1 MWLRRVEPRRRLQTQ
16 RAQKRTTFSLLL
28 VICVFCLAILPR
40 VAQGAGE
47 TWRILA
53 VRVSFSTE
61 DPDDATTSGN
71 GVFDLRTFETVRDD
85 YIFPFD
91 APPHDKSYFEAHLQ
105 ALRNYYLEISN
116 RQLEIE
122 YSVFP
127 EDPDGSYVIDRPL
140 KEYGNGRTRNEIA
153 QRITQLFHDG
163 IAAADT
169 AEGDNLDFSD
179 FQAFAVFHAG
189 LGAEAGGQAIND
201 IPSAFV
207 SGKDL
212 DLFVNGPIEV
222 DHGAAV
228 VRNGMLLPEA
238 VSTDGRGG
246 LNGTLVRFF
255 AHQLGLPGLS
265 NFEDELPAVG
275 DWSPLD
281 TGGPGAVASA
291 ARLKL
296 QPLTG
301 EPGDTLLIGFVP
313 SRLLAWSRI
322 RLGWLE
328 PAVVTR
334 NDTVRLV
341 APHVAGSD
349 LPQALRVPVSASE
362 YFLLENRI
370 SRLGV
375 HGREPNIE
383 FSSGGR
389 VWLSVDDYDAFIP
402 GSGILIWHVDDTVI
416 HASGEGVGV
425 NSNPQYLISPG
436 QYRRGIS
443 LEEADGLEDIGNNA
457 ANRVVQA
464 GIISL
469 DAIEGGARDPFYAG
483 NATRFGPE
491 TVPGTNSNL
500 NYPTGI
506 TIQVLSPPADTMNVA
521 ITFDYQQDAWP
532 VTGLAN
538 VGSQAPRA
546 IDLDGDGVKEI
557 LRSGGDAGYGTVGTP
572 HGGPN
577 ALPLHLTGNPATL
590 TPDAGFP
597 FLTSF
602 TPAVGD
608 IDGDGQDDFIY
619 SSGSV
624 PILWSRNTT
633 PAPTAPPAPGT
644 APEVSCPPLIAPFP
658 EAPVD
663 VWGWTN
669 GTVTWG
675 NLEGSNTGITQMAG
689 GPVTSLAAGNV
700 DDDPDNEL
708 VALAGAVG
716 LFVAE
721 ADGRVYQLTTF
732 SGQIVGGPVLG
743 DLDRDGRDEIVTL
756 AADGVVSIFSGGS
769 MTAQSVPVPGGAGS
783 APVLGDL
790 DEDGYIEVLF
800 GGEGRLW
807 VVRFNGIHQS
817 DTPLA
822 FPLKD
827 EAGLISSPPVLA
839 DINLDGDLDI
849 FAATK
854 GGLVYG
860 LGADGSSLPSFP
872 LPVSGPVHASPLV
885 DDLDGDGTLELVVF
899 TADGGAYLWHLETF
913 DTHFTG
919 NHLVWSQAGGGPGNA
934 SRLLSLPSDPPPETT
949 SLLLPPDQVYCYP
962 NPIRGPSATIRFFL
976 GKNARIQVAVLN
988 ALGEIVE
995 RMTMENP
1002 TPRTDNELRWNT
1014 GEYASGF
1021 YVCRVE
1027 AISEERTEVRFVK
1040 TAIIK

>member
-1 MWLRRVEPRRRLQTQ
+1 MWLRRVEPIRSLQI
-16 RAQKRTTFSLLL
+16 AQKQTTSTFL
-28 VICVFCLAILPR
+28 LAICFFYFVLPPPG
-40 VAQGAGE
+40 VQGAEE
-47 TWRILA
+47 TRRILA
-53 VRVSFSTE
+53 VRVSFSVE
-61 DPDDATTSGN
+61 DPDDRTTSGN
-71 GVFDLRTFETVRDD
+71 GAFDLRTFDTVRDD

-91 APPHDKSYFEAHLQ
+91 APPHDRSYFEAHLQ
-105 ALRNYYLEISN
+105 ALRNYYLEISD

-122 YSVFP
+122 FAVFP
-127 EDPDGSYVIDRPL
+127 EDPDGSYVINRPL
-140 KEYGNGRTRNEIA
+140 KEYGNGRTRNETA

-169 AEGDNLDFSD
+169 AEGENLDFSA
-179 FQAFAVFHAG
+179 FQAFVVFHAG
-189 LGAEAGGQAIND
+189 LGAEAGGQANND
-201 IPSAFV
+201 VPSAFV
-207 SGKDL
+207 SRKDL
-212 DLFVNGPIEV
+212 DLFVNGPIVV
-222 DHGAAV
+222 DDGAAV

-275 DWSPLD
+275 NWSPLD
-281 TGGPGAVASA
+281 TGGPGALASA
-291 ARLKL
+291 ARLNL

-301 EPGDTLLIGFVP
+301 EPGDSLLIGFVP

-341 APHVAGSD
+341 APHVVGSG
-349 LPQALRVPVSASE
+349 LHQALKVSVSATE

-375 HGREPNIE
+375 HGRRPKIE
-383 FSSGGR
+383 FSAGGR

-416 HASGEGVGV
+416 QASGEGVAV
-425 NSNPQYLISPG
+425 NSNPQYLIAPG

-457 ANRVVQA
+457 ADRIVQA

-469 DAIEGGARDPFYAG
+469 DTIEGGARDPFYAG
-483 NATRFGPE
+483 NATRFGPD

-506 TIQVLSPPADTMNVA
+506 TIQVLSPPADTMDVA

-532 VTGLAN
+532 ATGLAN

-557 LRSGGDAGYGTVGTP
+557 LRSGGDVGSGTVQTP
-572 HGGPN
+572 PGGPN
-577 ALPLHLTGNPATL
+577 ALPLFLSGDPAI
-590 TPDAGFP
+590 PAPHAAFP
-597 FLTSF
+597 FFTSF

-608 IDGDGQDDFIY
+608 VDGDGEADFIY
-619 SSGSV
+619 STGPTPV
-624 PILWSRNTT
+624 LWSRNNAA
-633 PAPTAPPAPGT
+633 APSPVSAPGPS
-644 APEVSCPPLIAPFP
+644 PEVSCPPLIAPFP
-658 EAPVD
+658 DAPVD
-663 VWGWTN
+663 IWGWTN
-669 GTVTWG
+669 GGVTWG
-675 NLEGSNTGITQMAG
+675 NLEGAKPGLAQLG
-689 GPVTSLAAGNV
+689 GGHVASLAAGNV
-700 DDDPDNEL
+700 DDDPENEL
-708 VALAGAVG
+708 VALTGRGG
-716 LFVAE
+716 LFVVE
-721 ADGRVYQLTTF
+721 ADGRVFQLATL
-732 SGQIVGGPVLG
+732 SEQVVGGPVLG

-756 AADGVVSIFSGGS
+756 GADGAVSIFSGGR

-807 VVRFNGIHQS
+807 VVRFNGVHQT

-827 EAGLISSPPVLA
+827 ETGLISAPPVLA

-849 FAATK
+849 FAATT

-860 LGADGSSLPSFP
+860 LDADGSSLPSFP

-934 SRLLSLPSDPPPETT
+934 NRLLTLPGDPPSETT
-949 SLLLPPDQVYCYP
+949 SLLLPPDQIYCYP
-962 NPIRGPSATIRFFL
+962 NPIRGTSATIRFFL
-976 GKNARIQVAVLN
+976 GSSARIQVAVLN
-988 ALGEIVE
+988 ALGEIVD

-1014 GEYASGF
+1014 GDYASGF

-1027 AISEERTEVRFVK
+1027 AISEERSEVRFVK

>member
-1 MWLRRVEPRRRLQTQ
+1 VWLRRVEPIRSLQMERRTI
-16 RAQKRTTFSLLL
+16 AFLLA
-28 VICVFCLAILPR
+28 ICFFCLVFSPPA
-40 VAQGAGE
+40 VQGATE

-53 VRVSFSTE
+53 VRVSFSVE
-61 DPDDATTSGN
+61 DPDDGTTSGN
-71 GVFDLRTFETVRDD
+71 GAFDLRTFDSVRDG

-91 APPHDKSYFEAHLQ
+91 APPHDRSFFEAHLQ
-105 ALRNYYLEISN
+105 ALRNYFLEISDG
-116 RQLEIE
+116 QLEID
-122 YSVFP
+122 YAVFP
-127 EDPDGSYVIDRPL
+127 EEADGSYVIDRPL
-140 KEYGNGRTRNEIA
+140 KEYGNGRTRTEIA

-163 IAAADT
+163 IAAADS
-169 AEGDNLDFSD
+169 AEGANLDFSA

-207 SGKDL
+207 SGRDL
-212 DLFVNGPIEV
+212 ERFVDGPIAV
-222 DHGAAV
+222 DEGSTV

-291 ARLKL
+291 ARMGL

-301 EPGDTLLIGFVP
+301 EPADSLLIGFVP

-328 PAVVTR
+328 PTVVTR

-341 APHVAGSD
+341 APHVSGSD
-349 LPQALRVPVSASE
+349 LPRAVKVPLSATE

-370 SRLGV
+370 SRLAV
-375 HGREPNIE
+375 HGRKPNIT
-383 FSSGGR
+383 FSTEQR

-402 GSGILIWHVDDTVI
+402 GSGILIWHVDDAVI
-416 HASGEGVGV
+416 QASGDDAPV
-425 NSNPQYLISPG
+425 NSNPHYLIGPG

-443 LEEADGLEDIGNNA
+443 LEEADGLEDVGNNA
-457 ANRVVQA
+457 ADRIVQA
-464 GIISL
+464 GIIRL
-469 DAIEGGARDPFYAG
+469 DAIEGGAHDPFFAG
-483 NATRFGPE
+483 NATRFGPD
-491 TVPGTNSNL
+491 TVPSTSSNL

-506 TIQVLSPPADTMNVA
+506 TIQILSPPDDTMDVV

-532 VTGLAN
+532 VTGLAD
-538 VGSQAPRA
+538 VGLQAPRA
-546 IDLDGDGVKEI
+546 IDLNGDGVKEI
-557 LRSGGDAGYGTVGTP
+557 LRSGGPIETP
-572 HGGPN
+572 QDGN
-577 ALPLHLTGNPATL
+577 AMPLSLSGNPAIPV
-590 TPDAGFP
+590 PDATFP
-597 FLTSF
+597 FFTSF

-608 IDGDGQDDFIY
+608 VDGDGEDDFIFARDHTP
-619 SSGSV
+619 V
-624 PILWSRNTT
+624 LWSHGNT
-633 PAPTAPPAPGT
+633 AASQAGPPREIT
-644 APEVSCPPLIAPFP
+644 CPPLVARIGDAL
-658 EAPVD
+658 VD
-663 VWGWTN
+663 IWGWSN
-669 GTVTWG
+669 GDVTWG
-675 NLEGSNTGITQMAG
+675 NLAGANAGTAQTGA
-689 GPVTSLAAGNV
+689 GPVAGLAAGNV
-700 DDDPDNEL
+700 DDDPETEV
-708 VALAGAVG
+708 VALAGQG
-716 LFVAE
+716 ELFIAE
-721 ADGRVYQLTTF
+721 ANGHVRQVADLAARVMGTP
-732 SGQIVGGPVLG
+732 ILG
-743 DLDRDGRDEIVTL
+743 DLDRDGGDEIVTL
-756 AADGVVSIFSGGS
+756 DADGVVSIFSNGS

-807 VVRFNGIHQS
+807 VVRFNGVHQT

-827 EAGLISSPPVLA
+827 ETGLISAPPVLA
-839 DINLDGDLDI
+839 DINLDGDLDV
-849 FAATK
+849 FVATR

-860 LGADGSSLPSFP
+860 LGADGTILPSFP

-899 TADGGAYLWHLETF
+899 TTEGAAHLWHLENF
-913 DTHFTG
+913 DAHFTG
-919 NHLVWSQAGGGPGNA
+919 NHLVWSQAGGGPGNTG
-934 SRLLSLPSDPPPETT
+934 RMLTLPSDPPPETT

-962 NPIRGPSATIRFFL
+962 NPVRGTSATIRFFL
-976 GKNARIQVAVLN
+976 GKSARVQVAVFN

-1014 GEYASGF
+1014 VEYASGF

-1027 AISEERTEVRFVK
+1027 AISEERSEVRFVK

>member
-1 MWLRRVEPRRRLQTQ
+1 MWLRRVKPEHVLQIV
-16 RAQKRTTFSLLL
+16 QKRTTSSFL
-28 VICVFCLAILPR
+28 LAICFYGLVFSPP
-40 VAQGAGE
+40 AAPAAGE

-53 VRVSFSTE
+53 VRVSFTVE

-71 GVFDLRTFETVRDD
+71 GAFDLRTFDSVRDD
-85 YIFPFD
+85 YTYPFD
-91 APPHDKSYFEAHLQ
+91 APPHDRSFFEAHLQ
-105 ALRNYYLEISN
+105 ALRNYYLEISDG
-116 RQLEIE
+116 QLEID
-122 YSVFP
+122 YTVYP
-127 EDPDGSYVIDRPL
+127 EEADGSYVIDRPL
-140 KEYGNGRTRNEIA
+140 KEYGNGRTRTEIA

-163 IAAADT
+163 IVAADS
-169 AEGDNLDFSD
+169 AEGANLDFSA
-179 FQAFAVFHAG
+179 FQAYVVFHAG

-212 DLFVNGPIEV
+212 DRFVDGPIAV
-222 DHGAAV
+222 NDGATV

-291 ARLKL
+291 ARLDL

-301 EPGDTLLIGFVP
+301 EPADSLLIGFVP

-328 PAVVTR
+328 PKVVTR

-341 APHVAGSD
+341 APHVADSD
-349 LPQALRVPVSASE
+349 LARAVSVPFSATE

-370 SRLGV
+370 SRLAV
-375 HGREPNIE
+375 HGRKPNIE
-383 FSSGGR
+383 FAEGQQ

-402 GSGILIWHVDDTVI
+402 GSGILIWHIDDAVI
-416 HASGEGVGV
+416 QASDDAAV
-425 NSNPQYLISPG
+425 NSNPRYLVSPG

-457 ANRVVQA
+457 ADRIVQA

-469 DAIEGGARDPFYAG
+469 DAIEGGSRDPFYAG
-483 NATRFGPE
+483 NATRFGPD
-491 TVPGTNSNL
+491 TVPSTHSNL

-506 TIQVLSPPADTMNVA
+506 SIQILSPPADTMDVA

-532 VTGLAN
+532 ATGLPS
-538 VGSQAPRA
+538 VGLQAPRA
-546 IDLDGDGVKEI
+546 IDLNGDGVKEV
-557 LRSGGDAGYGTVGTP
+557 LRSGGPVETLSDGKG
-572 HGGPN
+572 
-577 ALPLHLTGNPATL
+577 LPLSLSGNPAV
-590 TPDAGFP
+590 PASDATFP
-597 FLTSF
+597 FFTSF

-608 IDGDGQDDFIY
+608 IDGDGEDDFIY
-619 SSGSV
+619 ARDHTPV
-624 PILWSRNTT
+624 LWSRGNTAVS
-633 PAPTAPPAPGT
+633 PAGPPREISCAPLVASFGN
-644 APEVSCPPLIAPFP
+644 AR
-658 EAPVD
+658 VD
-663 VWGWTN
+663 IWGWSS
-669 GTVTWG
+669 GEVTWG
-675 NLEGSNTGITQMAG
+675 NLAG
-689 GPVTSLAAGNV
+689 ANAGVARMGAEPVAGLAAGNV
-700 DDDPDNEL
+700 DDDPENEL
-708 VALAGAVG
+708 VALAGRG
-716 LFVAE
+716 RLFIAE
-721 ADGRVYQLTTF
+721 ADGQVEHVADL
-732 SGQIVGGPVLG
+732 SGHVVGAPVLG
-743 DLDRDGRDEIVTL
+743 DLDRDGSDEIVTL
-756 AADGVVSIFSGGS
+756 DADGVVSVFSRRS

-807 VVRFNGIHQS
+807 VVRFNGVHQA

-827 EAGLISSPPVLA
+827 ETGLISAPPVLA
-839 DINLDGDLDI
+839 DINLDGDPDI
-849 FAATK
+849 FVATR
-854 GGLVYG
+854 GGLVYS
-860 LGADGSSLPSFP
+860 LGADGSILPSFP
-872 LPVSGPVHASPLV
+872 LPVSGPVHASPLT

-899 TADGGAYLWHLETF
+899 TTEGAAHLWHIENF
-913 DTHFTG
+913 DAHFTG
-919 NHLVWSQAGGGPGNA
+919 NHLVWSQEGGGPGNA
-934 SRLLSLPSDPPPETT
+934 SRLLTLPSDPPPETT
-949 SLLLPPDQVYCYP
+949 SLLLPPDKVYCYP
-962 NPIRGPSATIRFFL
+962 NPVRGASATIRFFL
-976 GKNARIQVAVLN
+976 GKSARIQVAVFN

-1014 GEYASGF
+1014 GEYPSGF

-1027 AISEERTEVRFVK
+1027 AISEDRSEVRFVK
-1040 TAIIK
+1040 AAIIK

>member
-1 MWLRRVEPRRRLQTQ
+1 MWLRRVEPRRSLQL
-16 RAQKRTTFSLLL
+16 AQKRTTLTFLFA
-28 VICVFCLAILPR
+28 ICIFCPVLSPPA
-40 VAQGAGE
+40 VQGAGE

-53 VRVSFSTE
+53 VRVSFSVE
-61 DPDDATTSGN
+61 DPDDGTTSGN
-71 GVFDLRTFETVRDD
+71 GAFDLRTFDSVRDD

-91 APPHDKSYFEAHLQ
+91 APPHDKSFFEAHLQ
-105 ALRNYYLEISN
+105 ALRNYYLDISDG
-116 RQLEIE
+116 QLEID
-122 YSVFP
+122 YTVFP
-127 EDPDGSYVIDRPL
+127 EEADESYVIDRPL
-140 KEYGNGRTRNEIA
+140 KEYGNGRTRTEIA

-163 IAAADT
+163 IAAADS
-169 AEGDNLDFSD
+169 AEGANLDFS
-179 FQAFAVFHAG
+179 AFRAFVVFHAG

-207 SGKDL
+207 SGNDL
-212 DLFVNGPIEV
+212 DRFAGGPIAV
-222 DHGAAV
+222 DDGAAV

-291 ARLKL
+291 TRLDL

-301 EPGDTLLIGFVP
+301 EPADSLLIGFVP

-334 NDTVRLV
+334 NDTMRLV
-341 APHVAGSD
+341 APHVTDSD
-349 LPQALRVPVSASE
+349 LPRAVKVPLSATE

-370 SRLGV
+370 SRLAV
-375 HGREPNIE
+375 YGRKPNIA
-383 FSSGGR
+383 FSAGQR

-402 GSGILIWHVDDTVI
+402 GSGILIWHVDDAVI
-416 HASGEGVGV
+416 QASGDDTAV

-457 ANRVVQA
+457 ADRIVQA

-469 DAIEGGARDPFYAG
+469 DAIEGGDRDPFYAG
-483 NATRFGPE
+483 NAARFGPD
-491 TVPGTNSNL
+491 TVPSTNSNL

-506 TIQVLSPPADTMNVA
+506 TIQILSPPADTMEVVV
-521 ITFDYQQDAWP
+521 TFDYQQDAWP
-532 VTGLAN
+532 ATGLAN
-538 VGSQAPRA
+538 VGPQAPRA
-546 IDLDGDGVKEI
+546 IDLNGDGVKEI
-557 LRSGGDAGYGTVGTP
+557 LRSGGPVETSP
-572 HGGPN
+572 GGN
-577 ALPLHLTGNPATL
+577 ALPLSLSGNAATL
-590 TPDAGFP
+590 ESDATFP
-597 FLTSF
+597 FFTSF

-608 IDGDGQDDFIY
+608 VDGDGQDDFIFAR
-619 SSGSV
+619 GHT
-624 PILWSRNTT
+624 PTLWSRSNTT
-633 PAPTAPPAPGT
+633 TSPAGPARDIT
-644 APEVSCPPLIAPFP
+644 CPPLVASIGGAL
-658 EAPVD
+658 VD
-663 VWGWTN
+663 IWGWSN
-669 GTVTWG
+669 GDVTWG
-675 NLEGSNTGITQMAG
+675 NLAGENTGVAQTGSEPVAG
-689 GPVTSLAAGNV
+689 LAAGNV
-700 DDDPDNEL
+700 DDDPEDEL
-708 VALAGAVG
+708 VALAGQG
-716 LFVAE
+716 RLFIAE
-721 ADGRVYQLTTF
+721 ADGRVRQVADL
-732 SGQIVGGPVLG
+732 SGPVMGSPVLG
-743 DLDRDGRDEIVTL
+743 DLDRDGGDEIVTL
-756 AADGVVSIFSGGS
+756 GADGVVSIFSRGH
-769 MTAQSVPVPGGAGS
+769 MTAQSMPVPGGAGS

-807 VVRFNGIHQS
+807 VVRFNGVHQT

-827 EAGLISSPPVLA
+827 ETGLISAPPVLA
-839 DINLDGDLDI
+839 DVNLDGDPDI
-849 FAATK
+849 FVATG

-860 LGADGSSLPSFP
+860 LGADGSILPSFP
-872 LPVSGPVHASPLV
+872 LPVSSPVHASPLA

-899 TADGGAYLWHLETF
+899 TAEGAAHLWHLETF
-913 DTHFTG
+913 DAHFTG

-934 SRLLSLPSDPPPETT
+934 SRLLTLPSDPPPETT

-962 NPIRGPSATIRFFL
+962 NPIRGTSATIRFFL
-976 GKNARIQVAVLN
+976 GKSARIQVAVFN

-1014 GEYASGF
+1014 VEYASGF

-1027 AISEERTEVRFVK
+1027 AISEERSEVRFVK

>member
-1 MWLRRVEPRRRLQTQ
+1 MQI
-16 RAQKRTTFSLLL
+16 AQKRATLSLLL
-28 VICVFCLAILPR
+28 AICFFGLVFSPPA
-40 VAQGAGE
+40 VQAAAE

-53 VRVSFSTE
+53 VRVSFSVE
-61 DPDDATTSGN
+61 DPDDGTTSGN
-71 GVFDLRTFETVRDD
+71 GAFDLRTFDSVRDD
-85 YIFPFD
+85 YTFPFD
-91 APPHDKSYFEAHLQ
+91 APPHDRSFFEAHLQ
-105 ALRNYYLEISN
+105 ALRNYYLEISDG
-116 RQLEIE
+116 QLEIE
-122 YSVFP
+122 YTVFP
-127 EDPDGSYVIDRPL
+127 EEADGSYVINRPL
-140 KEYGNGRTRNEIA
+140 KEYGNGRTRTEIA

-163 IAAADT
+163 IAAADS
-169 AEGDNLDFSD
+169 AEGANLDFSAY
-179 FQAFAVFHAG
+179 QAFAVFHAG

-207 SGKDL
+207 SERDL
-212 DLFVNGPIEV
+212 DRFVDGPIAV
-222 DHGAAV
+222 GDGATV

-291 ARLKL
+291 ARLEL

-301 EPGDTLLIGFVP
+301 EPADSLLTGFVP

-328 PAVVTR
+328 PTVVTR

-341 APHVAGSD
+341 APYVEASD
-349 LPQALRVPVSASE
+349 LARAVKVPLSATE

-370 SRLGV
+370 SRLAV
-375 HGREPNIE
+375 YGRKPNIE
-383 FSSGGR
+383 FTTGQR

-402 GSGILIWHVDDTVI
+402 GSGILVWHVDDAVI
-416 HASGEGVGV
+416 QASDDDAAV
-425 NSNPQYLISPG
+425 NSNPYYLISPG

-457 ANRVVQA
+457 ADRIVQA

-469 DAIEGGARDPFYAG
+469 DAIEGGPRDPFYAG
-483 NATRFGPE
+483 NATRFGPD
-491 TVPGTNSNL
+491 TVPSTNSNL
-500 NYPTGI
+500 DYPTGI
-506 TIQVLSPPADTMNVA
+506 TIQILSPPADTMDVV

-532 VTGLAN
+532 ATGMPDIGL
-538 VGSQAPRA
+538 QAPRA
-546 IDLDGDGVKEI
+546 IDLNGDGVKEI
-557 LRSGGDAGYGTVGTP
+557 LRSGGAVETSPDENG
-572 HGGPN
+572 
-577 ALPLHLTGNPATL
+577 LPLSLSGNPVIPPTGAT
-590 TPDAGFP
+590 FP
-597 FLTSF
+597 FFTSF

-608 IDGDGQDDFIY
+608 INGDGEDDFIFAR
-619 SSGSV
+619 GHTPV
-624 PILWSRNTT
+624 LWSRGNAAAS
-633 PAPTAPPAPGT
+633 PAGPAREIT
-644 APEVSCPPLIAPFP
+644 CPPLVASFGN
-658 EAPVD
+658 AHVD
-663 VWGWTN
+663 IWGWSN
-669 GTVTWG
+669 GDVTWG
-675 NLEGSNTGITQMAG
+675 DLAG
-689 GPVTSLAAGNV
+689 VNAGTARVGAVPVAGLAAGNV
-700 DDDPDNEL
+700 DDDPEIEL
-708 VALAGAVG
+708 VALAGQGG
-716 LFVAE
+716 LFIAE
-721 ADGRVYQLTTF
+721 ADGHVEHVADLSRPV
-732 SGQIVGGPVLG
+732 VGAPVLG
-743 DLDRDGRDEIVTL
+743 DLDRDGGDEIVTL
-756 AADGVVSIFSGGS
+756 DADGVVSIYSRGT

-807 VVRFNGIHQS
+807 VVRFNGVHQA
-817 DTPLA
+817 DTPLE

-827 EAGLISSPPVLA
+827 EAGLISAPPVLA
-839 DINLDGDLDI
+839 DINLDGDPDI
-849 FAATK
+849 FVATG

-860 LGADGSSLPSFP
+860 LGADGSVLPSFP
-872 LPVSGPVHASPLV
+872 LPVSGPVHASPLT

-899 TADGGAYLWHLETF
+899 TTEGAAHLWHLENF
-913 DTHFTG
+913 DAHFTG

-934 SRLLSLPSDPPPETT
+934 SRLLTLPSDPPPETT

-962 NPIRGPSATIRFFL
+962 NPVRGTSATIRFFL
-976 GKNARIQVAVLN
+976 GRSARIQVAVFN

-1014 GEYASGF
+1014 VEYASGF

-1027 AISEERTEVRFVK
+1027 AISEERSEVRFVK

>member
-1 MWLRRVEPRRRLQTQ
+1 MWLRRVEPIRSLQIATKQ
-16 RAQKRTTFSLLL
+16 TTSTFL
-28 VICVFCLAILPR
+28 LAICFFYLGIPPL
-40 VAQGAGE
+40 VVQGAEE

-53 VRVSFSTE
+53 IRVSFSEE
-61 DPDDATTSGN
+61 DPDDGTTSGN
-71 GVFDLRTFETVRDD
+71 GTFDLRTFDEVRDG

-91 APPHDKSYFEAHLQ
+91 APPHGKSYFVAHLH
-105 ALRNYYLEISN
+105 ALRNYYLEISDG
-116 RQLEIE
+116 QLDIE
-122 YSVFP
+122 YTVFP
-127 EDPDGSYVIDRPL
+127 EDTDGSYVIDMPL
-140 KEYGNGRTRNEIA
+140 KEYGNGRTRDEIA

-169 AEGDNLDFSD
+169 AEGENLDFSG
-179 FQAFAVFHAG
+179 FQAFVVFHAG

-207 SGKDL
+207 SRNDL
-212 DLFVNGPIEV
+212 DRFANGPIVV
-222 DHGAAV
+222 DDGGAV

-291 ARLKL
+291 ARLNL

-301 EPGDTLLIGFVP
+301 EPGDSLLIGFVP

-328 PAVVTR
+328 PTVVTR
-334 NDTVRLV
+334 NDTLRLV
-341 APHVAGSD
+341 APHVVGSD
-349 LPQALRVPVSASE
+349 LHRAVKVPVSATE

-370 SRLGV
+370 SRLEV
-375 HGREPNIE
+375 YGRKPKIE
-383 FSSGGR
+383 FSPGER

-402 GSGILIWHVDDTVI
+402 GSGILIWHVDDAVI
-416 HASGEGVGV
+416 RASGEGVAV
-425 NSNPQYLISPG
+425 NSNPQYLIAPG

-457 ANRVVQA
+457 ADRIVQA

-483 NATRFGPE
+483 NATVLGPD

-500 NYPTGI
+500 NHPTGI
-506 TIQVLSPPADTMNVA
+506 TIQVLSSPADTMDVA

-532 VTGLAN
+532 ATGLAH
-538 VGSQAPRA
+538 VGLQAPRA

-557 LRSGGDAGYGTVGTP
+557 LRSGGDIGSGPAGTGP
-572 HGGPN
+572 AGPN
-577 ALPLHLTGNPATL
+577 ALPLSLSGNPAAL
-590 TPDAGFP
+590 APDATFP
-597 FLTSF
+597 FFTSF

-608 IDGDGQDDFIY
+608 IDGDGEDDFVY
-619 SSGSV
+619 SLGPTPV
-624 PILWSRNTT
+624 LWSRKNTAAPSAVTT
-633 PAPTAPPAPGT
+633 PGPAPDI
-644 APEVSCPPLIAPFP
+644 SCPPLVARFP
-658 EAPVD
+658 DRTVD
-663 VWGWTN
+663 IWGWTN
-669 GTVTWG
+669 GAVTWG
-675 NLEGSNTGITQMAG
+675 NLEGTNTGITQMG
-689 GPVTSLAAGNV
+689 SGPVTSLAAGNV
-700 DDDPDNEL
+700 DDDPANEL
-708 VALAGAVG
+708 VALSGPGG

-721 ADGRVYQLTTF
+721 ADGRVFQLATLTEP
-732 SGQIVGGPVLG
+732 VLGGPVMG

-756 AADGVVSIFSGGS
+756 DAHGVVSIFSSGR
-769 MTAQSVPVPGGAGS
+769 MTAQSDPVPGGAGS

-807 VVRFNGIHQS
+807 VVRFNGVHQT

-827 EAGLISSPPVLA
+827 ETGLISAPPVLA

-849 FAATK
+849 FAATQ

-860 LGADGSSLPSFP
+860 LGADGSSLASFP
-872 LPVSGPVHASPLV
+872 LPLSGPVHTSPLV

-899 TADGGAYLWHLETF
+899 TVDGGAHLWHLETF
-913 DTHFTG
+913 DAHFTG

-934 SRLLSLPSDPPPETT
+934 SRLLTLPSDPPPETT
-949 SLLLPPDQVYCYP
+949 SLLLPPDQIYCYP
-962 NPIRGPSATIRFFL
+962 NPVRGTSATIRFFL
-976 GKNARIQVAVLN
+976 GNDARIQVAVLN
-988 ALGEIVE
+988 ALGEIVD
-995 RMTMENP
+995 RMAMENP

-1014 GEYASGF
+1014 GDYASGF

-1027 AISEERTEVRFVK
+1027 AISEERSEVRFVK

>member
-1 MWLRRVEPRRRLQTQ
+1 MAFLFAVCFFYPVLSPP
-16 RAQKRTTFSLLL
+16 A
-28 VICVFCLAILPR
+28 V
-40 VAQGAGE
+40 QGAGE

-53 VRVSFSTE
+53 VRVSFSVE
-61 DPDDATTSGN
+61 DPDDVTTSGN
-71 GVFDLRTFETVRDD
+71 GAFDLRTFDSVRDD

-91 APPHDKSYFEAHLQ
+91 APPHDKSFFEAHLQ
-105 ALRNYYLEISN
+105 ALRNYYLDISDG
-116 RQLEIE
+116 QLEID
-122 YSVFP
+122 YTVFP
-127 EDPDGSYVIDRPL
+127 EEANESYVIDRPL
-140 KEYGNGRTRNEIA
+140 KEYGNGRTRTEIA

-163 IAAADT
+163 IVAADSV
-169 AEGDNLDFSD
+169 EGANLDFSG
-179 FQAFAVFHAG
+179 FKAFVVFHAG

-201 IPSAFV
+201 VPSAFV

-212 DLFVNGPIEV
+212 DRFVDGPIAV
-222 DHGAAV
+222 DDGAAV

-291 ARLKL
+291 PRLEL
-296 QPLTG
+296 QPLSG
-301 EPGDTLLIGFVP
+301 EPADSLLVGFVP

-328 PAVVTR
+328 PVVVTR

-341 APHVAGSD
+341 APHVADSD
-349 LPQALRVPVSASE
+349 LPRAVKVPLSATE

-370 SRLGV
+370 SRLAV
-375 HGREPNIE
+375 YGRKPNVA
-383 FSSGGR
+383 FSAGQR

-402 GSGILIWHVDDTVI
+402 GSGILIWHVDDAVI
-416 HASGEGVGV
+416 QASGDGTAV

-457 ANRVVQA
+457 ADRIVKA

-469 DAIEGGARDPFYAG
+469 DAIEGGVRDPFYAG
-483 NATRFGPE
+483 NAARFGPD
-491 TVPGTNSNL
+491 TVPSTDSNL

-506 TIQVLSPPADTMNVA
+506 TIQILGPPADTMEVV

-532 VTGLAN
+532 ATGLAN
-538 VGSQAPRA
+538 VGLQAPRA
-546 IDLDGDGVKEI
+546 IDLNGDGVKEI
-557 LRSGGDAGYGTVGTP
+557 LRSGGTVETSP
-572 HGGPN
+572 GGN
-577 ALPLHLTGNPATL
+577 ALPLSLSGNPAMPA
-590 TPDAGFP
+590 PDATFP
-597 FLTSF
+597 FFTSF

-608 IDGDGQDDFIY
+608 VDGDGQDDFIFAR
-619 SSGSV
+619 GHTPV
-624 PILWSRNTT
+624 LWSRSNTAT
-633 PAPTAPPAPGT
+633 LPAEPARDIT
-644 APEVSCPPLIAPFP
+644 CPPLVASIGGAQ
-658 EAPVD
+658 VD
-663 VWGWTN
+663 IWGWSN
-669 GTVTWG
+669 GDVTWG
-675 NLEGSNTGITQMAG
+675 NLAGANTGVAQTGAQPVAG
-689 GPVTSLAAGNV
+689 LAAGNV
-700 DDDPDNEL
+700 DDDPENEL
-708 VALAGAVG
+708 VALAGQG
-716 LFVAE
+716 ELFIAE
-721 ADGRVYQLTTF
+721 ADGRVRQVAELPAPVM
-732 SGQIVGGPVLG
+732 GPPVLG
-743 DLDRDGRDEIVTL
+743 DLDRDGGDEIVTL
-756 AADGVVSIFSGGS
+756 GADGVVSIFSNGN
-769 MTAQSVPVPGGAGS
+769 MTAQSMPVPGGAGS

-807 VVRFNGIHQS
+807 VVRFNGVHQS

-827 EAGLISSPPVLA
+827 ETGLISAPPVLA

-849 FAATK
+849 FVATG

-860 LGADGSSLPSFP
+860 LGADGSILPSFP
-872 LPVSGPVHASPLV
+872 LPVSSPVHASPLA

-899 TADGGAYLWHLETF
+899 TTEGAAHLWHLETF
-913 DTHFTG
+913 DAHFTG

-934 SRLLSLPSDPPPETT
+934 SRLLTLPSDPPPETT

-962 NPIRGPSATIRFFL
+962 NPIRGTSATIRFFL
-976 GKNARIQVAVLN
+976 GKSARIQVAVFN

-1014 GEYASGF
+1014 VEYASGF

-1027 AISEERTEVRFVK
+1027 AISEERSEVRFVK

>member
-1 MWLRRVEPRRRLQTQ
+1 MWLRRVKPEHVLQI
-16 RAQKRTTFSLLL
+16 AQKRTTSSFLLAICFFGLAFSLP
-28 VICVFCLAILPR
+28 A
-40 VAQGAGE
+40 AQAAGE

-53 VRVSFSTE
+53 VRVSFTVE
-61 DPDDATTSGN
+61 DPDDETTSGN
-71 GVFDLRTFETVRDD
+71 GAFDLRTFDSVRDD
-85 YIFPFD
+85 YTFPFD
-91 APPHDKSYFEAHLQ
+91 APPHDRSFFEAHLQ
-105 ALRNYYLEISN
+105 ALRNYYLDVSDG
-116 RQLEIE
+116 QLEID
-122 YSVFP
+122 YTVYP
-127 EDPDGSYVIDRPL
+127 EETDGSYVIDRHL
-140 KEYGNGRTRNEIA
+140 KEYGNGRTRTEIA

-163 IAAADT
+163 IVAADS
-169 AEGDNLDFSD
+169 AEGANLDFSA
-179 FQAFAVFHAG
+179 FQAYVVFHAG

-212 DLFVNGPIEV
+212 DRFVDGPIAV
-222 DHGAAV
+222 DDGATV

-291 ARLKL
+291 ARLDL

-301 EPGDTLLIGFVP
+301 EPADSLLVGFVP

-328 PAVVTR
+328 PKVVTR

-349 LPQALRVPVSASE
+349 LARAVRVPFSATE

-370 SRLGV
+370 SRLAV
-375 HGREPNIE
+375 YGRKPNIE
-383 FSSGGR
+383 FSTGQR

-402 GSGILIWHVDDTVI
+402 GSGILIWHVDDAVI
-416 HASGEGVGV
+416 RASEDGAAV
-425 NSNPQYLISPG
+425 NSNPRYLIRPG

-457 ANRVVQA
+457 ADRIVQA

-469 DAIEGGARDPFYAG
+469 DAIEGGVRDPYYAG
-483 NATRFGPE
+483 NATRFGPD
-491 TVPGTNSNL
+491 TVPSTHSNL
-500 NYPTGI
+500 NYPTGV
-506 TIQVLSPPADTMNVA
+506 TIQILSPPADTMDVA

-532 VTGLAN
+532 ATGLPG
-538 VGSQAPRA
+538 VGLQAPRA
-546 IDLDGDGVKEI
+546 IDLNGDGVKEV
-557 LRSGGDAGYGTVGTP
+557 LRSGGPVETSSDGRG
-572 HGGPN
+572 
-577 ALPLHLTGNPATL
+577 LPLSISGNPAV
-590 TPDAGFP
+590 PVSDATFP
-597 FLTSF
+597 FFTSF

-608 IDGDGQDDFIY
+608 VNGDGEEDFIY
-619 SSGSV
+619 ARDHV
-624 PILWSRNTT
+624 PVLWSRGNTAVSRAG
-633 PAPTAPPAPGT
+633 PPREISCAPLVASFGDAR
-644 APEVSCPPLIAPFP
+644 
-658 EAPVD
+658 VD
-663 VWGWTN
+663 IWGWSN
-669 GTVTWG
+669 GEVTWG
-675 NLEGSNTGITQMAG
+675 NLAGANAGIARTGAEPVAG
-689 GPVTSLAAGNV
+689 LAAGNV
-700 DDDPDNEL
+700 DDDPENEL
-708 VALAGAVG
+708 VALAGRGG
-716 LFVAE
+716 LFIAD
-721 ADGRVYQLTTF
+721 ADGQVEQVADL
-732 SGQIVGGPVLG
+732 SGPVVGAPVLG
-743 DLDRDGRDEIVTL
+743 DLDRDGGDEIVTL
-756 AADGVVSIFSGGS
+756 DADGVVSVFSRGR

-807 VVRFNGIHQS
+807 VVRFNGVHQA

-827 EAGLISSPPVLA
+827 ETGLISAPPVLA
-839 DINLDGDLDI
+839 DVNLDGDPDI
-849 FAATK
+849 FVATR
-854 GGLVYG
+854 GGLVYS
-860 LGADGSSLPSFP
+860 LGADGSILPSFP
-872 LPVSGPVHASPLV
+872 LPVSGPVRASPLA

-899 TADGGAYLWHLETF
+899 TTEGAAHLWHIENF
-913 DTHFTG
+913 DAHFTG
-919 NHLVWSQAGGGPGNA
+919 NHLVWSQAGGGPGNEN
-934 SRLLSLPSDPPPETT
+934 RLLTLPSDPPPETT
-949 SLLLPPDQVYCYP
+949 SLLLPPDKVYCYP
-962 NPIRGPSATIRFFL
+962 NPVRGTSATIRFFL
-976 GKNARIQVAVLN
+976 GKSARIQVAVFN

-1014 GEYASGF
+1014 GEYPSGF

-1027 AISEERTEVRFVK
+1027 AISEERSEVRFVK

>member
-1 MWLRRVEPRRRLQTQ
+1 MWLRRVEPIRRLQIAQ
-16 RAQKRTTFSLLL
+16 RKTTSTFLLA
-28 VICVFCLAILPR
+28 VCFFCLVLPPF
-40 VAQGAGE
+40 VVQGAEE

-53 VRVSFSTE
+53 VRVSFSVE
-61 DPDDATTSGN
+61 DPDDGTTSGD
-71 GVFDLRTFETVRDD
+71 GAFDLRTFDTVRDG

-105 ALRNYYLEISN
+105 ALRNYYREVSGG
-116 RQLEIE
+116 RLEIE
-122 YSVFP
+122 FEVFP
-127 EDPDGSYVIDRPL
+127 EDPNGSYVIDGPL
-140 KEYGNGRTRNEIA
+140 KEYGNGRTRTEIA
-153 QRITQLFHDG
+153 QRITQLFRDG

-169 AEGDNLDFSD
+169 AEGEGLDFSG
-179 FQAFAVFHAG
+179 FQAFVVFHAG

-207 SGKDL
+207 SGNDL
-212 DLFVNGPIEV
+212 DRFANGPIVV
-222 DHGAAV
+222 DDGGAV

-246 LNGTLVRFF
+246 LNGTVVRFF

-281 TGGPGAVASA
+281 TGGPGALASA
-291 ARLKL
+291 ARLNL

-301 EPGDTLLIGFVP
+301 DPADSLLIGFVP

-328 PAVVTR
+328 PRVVTH
-334 NDTVRLV
+334 NATLRLV
-341 APHVAGSD
+341 APHVVGSD
-349 LPQALRVPVSASE
+349 LPQALKVPLSATE

-375 HGREPNIE
+375 YGRKPRIE
-383 FSSGGR
+383 FSPGDR

-402 GSGILIWHVDDTVI
+402 GSGILIWHVDDAVI
-416 HASGEGVGV
+416 QASGEGVAI
-425 NSNPQYLISPG
+425 NSNPQYLIARG

-457 ANRVVQA
+457 ADRIVQA

-469 DAIEGGARDPFYAG
+469 QTIEGGPRDPFYAG
-483 NATRFGPE
+483 NATRFGPD

-506 TIQVLSPPADTMNVA
+506 TVRILSPPADTMVVS
-521 ITFDYQQDAWP
+521 ITFDYHQDAWP
-532 VTGLAN
+532 ATGLAH
-538 VGSQAPRA
+538 VGLQAPRA
-546 IDLDGDGVKEI
+546 IDLNGDGVKEI
-557 LRSGGDAGYGTVGTP
+557 LRSGGDIGSVPVDPPPA
-572 HGGPN
+572 GPN
-577 ALPLHLTGNPATL
+577 GLPLSLSGHPAVL
-590 TPDAGFP
+590 EPGAAFP
-597 FLTSF
+597 FHTAY

-608 IDGDGQDDFIY
+608 VDGDGEDDFIY
-619 SSGSV
+619 ARGGTPV
-624 PILWSRNTT
+624 LWRHTN
-633 PAPTAPPAPGT
+633 AGAPPADPTPG
-644 APEVSCPPLIAPFP
+644 PEAEISCPPLIAPFP
-658 EAPVD
+658 DDPVD
-663 VWGWTN
+663 IWGWAN
-669 GTVTWG
+669 GAVTWG
-675 NLEGSNTGITQMAG
+675 NLQGANEGLADTGD
-689 GPVTSLAAGNV
+689 GPVVGLASGNV
-700 DDDPDNEL
+700 DGDPANEL
-708 VALAGAVG
+708 VALDGTGG
-716 LFVAE
+716 LFIVE
-721 ADGRVYQLTTF
+721 ANGQVQQLAVL
-732 SGQIVGGPVLG
+732 SKPVLGGPVLG

-756 AADGVVSIFSGGS
+756 DADGVVSIFSNGE

-807 VVRFNGIHQS
+807 VVRFNGVHQT

-827 EAGLISSPPVLA
+827 ETGPISAPPVLA

-849 FAATK
+849 FAATQ

-885 DDLDGDGTLELVVF
+885 DDLDGDGTLELAVF
-899 TADGGAYLWHLETF
+899 TADGAAYLWHLETF
-913 DTHFTG
+913 DAHFTG
-919 NHLVWSQAGGGPGNA
+919 NRLVWSQAGGGPGNA
-934 SRLLSLPSDPPPETT
+934 NRLLRLPGDPPLETT
-949 SLLLPPDQVYCYP
+949 SLLLPPDQIYCYP
-962 NPIRGPSATIRFFL
+962 NPIRGTSATLRFFL
-976 GKNARIQVAVLN
+976 GKSARIQVAVLN
-988 ALGEIVE
+988 ALGEIVD

-1014 GEYASGF
+1014 GDYASGF

-1027 AISEERTEVRFVK
+1027 AISEDRSEVRFVK
-1040 TAIIK
+1040 TAVIK